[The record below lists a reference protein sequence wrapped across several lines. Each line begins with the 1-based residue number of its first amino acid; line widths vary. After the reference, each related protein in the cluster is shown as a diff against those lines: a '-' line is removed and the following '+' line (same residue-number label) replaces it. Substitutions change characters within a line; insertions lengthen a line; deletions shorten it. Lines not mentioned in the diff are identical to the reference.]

1 AGPARVE
8 GAGRGGEVRVRQEG
22 LHGRA
27 SVLLCRP
34 LPTPQART
42 STSGARRRRTAGQQP
57 CDLRLQQVADG
68 GVGAAEAEV
77 LAAAAARDEVREPE
91 LPRGEERAQVRR
103 GGVPPGCGLGLPGEE
118 VGDLE

>member
-1 AGPARVE
+1 
-8 GAGRGGEVRVRQEG
+8 
-22 LHGRA
+22 
-27 SVLLCRP
+27 
-34 LPTPQART
+34 
-42 STSGARRRRTAGQQP
+42 TSGARRRRTAGQQS

-103 GGVPPGCGLGLPGEE
+103 GGVPPGCGLGLSGEE
-118 VGDLE
+118 VGDLEPPGAAAVVPDVPVGVPALLDVRLEPAQALGRDRKSAV